1 MRGVIQAGL
10 PVFGPVISIAAGL
23 VAAAVALYFEPISS
37 WLELGPGLGVIGAV
51 TAIGLSSVAV
61 YYFLDARSTRRELG
75 ARAEQLEF
83 VLHNMA
89 RGLIAFD
96 AEGRLMLWNDR
107 YLQMYKLDPRDIRA
121 GMHLRD
127 LLAVKH
133 REGMFEDDIET
144 YIGDMSDAVARSGEG
159 RKVLQ
164 LSDGRSVAVMRRR
177 LPGGGWVTTHED
189 VTEHVELSKE
199 LKDAKRFLEGV
210 IENIPSSV
218 AVKNVSDGTY
228 VLVNKAFERNTG
240 YSRTFAIGKTAADL
254 YSAEMTES
262 VRHDEARAIA
272 EDETV
277 ISERAVHDPK
287 LGRRIKR
294 ISRTAMRDAEGRPE
308 YFVGV
313 TDDVTDAHGLA
324 SDLEKTKTFLQSVI
338 ENIPLNV
345 AVKSAKD
352 FSYLLVNRAWQQYTG
367 YSADV
372 AIGRNASQF
381 YPPHMAAQIMAED
394 QRAVE
399 HPSDEV
405 IERSIDRPHDGI
417 RRQRVFRLLTRD
429 KAGDPEY
436 IVTILDDVTHTRAL
450 AQQLEE
456 TKKFLTTVV
465 DNVPVSLVVR
475 SVKDERFL
483 LVNRDGAEML
493 DWHPDKLVGKTL
505 SDIYP
510 GEQADNIRARDRLA
524 LERRGEVVSGI
535 FPFQHPAKGMRMLSE
550 RRVAILDEQGDP
562 EYLILSNEDITERR
576 QTESRIA
583 HMAFHDSLT
592 NLPNRAAF
600 LQALTQM
607 IDACATHRTQFAVL
621 STDLVRFKEVNDVFG
636 HELGDELL
644 RRVGAAL
651 QDAAGGAVIAR
662 LSGDEFGLIVDGT
675 QPAAGVAIAEAVS
688 TALAQEFVIE
698 GKALRVGATC
708 GIAIYPRDGET
719 PAALLANA
727 DAALH
732 RAKVEARGSI
742 RVFEPEM
749 DQQTRDRRALH
760 RDLADALKHGE
771 LLLHYQPQA
780 EMPHKVIGF
789 EALIRWH
796 HPTRGFIPPGLFI
809 PLAEESSLIVEMGE
823 WVLREACREA
833 ASWPKPLQIAVN
845 LSPVQFLHGDLVS
858 SVHAILVETGLAP
871 SRLELEITEGVL
883 IRDFERG
890 LSLLRRLKA
899 LGIRIAMDD
908 FGSGYSSLAYL
919 QSFPFDK
926 IKIDRAF
933 IANLGRN
940 PQSAAIVRSV
950 IGLGHGLQVPV
961 VAEGVE
967 TQEQLKF
974 LIEESCDQVQGYFIG
989 RPGPMS
995 RYADVVGGEAKPT
1008 LKVINS

>member
-1 MRGVIQAGL
+1 MRGVFQAGL
-10 PVFGPVISIAAGL
+10 PGFGPALSVAAGL
-23 VAAAVALYFEPISS
+23 AAAAAALYFEPVFN
-37 WLELGPGLGVIGAV
+37 WLELGRGLSVIGGI
-51 TAIGLSSVAV
+51 TAICLSVVAA
-61 YYFLDARSTRRELG
+61 YYFLDARATRRALG

-83 VLHNMA
+83 VLQNMA

-107 YLQMYKLDPRDIRA
+107 YLQMYKLDPHDVRA

-127 LLAVKH
+127 LLAVK
-133 REGMFEDDIET
+133 RRNGMFADDIDV

-164 LSDGRSVAVMRRR
+164 LPDGRSVAVMRRR
-177 LPGGGWVTTHED
+177 IPGGGWVTTHED

-199 LKDAKRFLEGV
+199 LQDAKRFLEGV

-218 AVKNVSDGTY
+218 AVKNASDGTY

-240 YSRTFAIGKTAADL
+240 YSRAFAIGRTAADL
-254 YSAEMTES
+254 YSAEMTEF
-262 VRHDEARAIA
+262 VRQDEARAVA
-272 EDETV
+272 EGDTV
-277 ISERAVHDPK
+277 ISERVMQDPK
-287 LGRRIKR
+287 LGPRVRRM
-294 ISRTAMRDAEGRPE
+294 SRTTMRDAEGNPE

-324 SDLEKTKTFLQSVI
+324 NDLEKTKTFLQSVI

-345 AVKSAKD
+345 AVKSATD
-352 FSYLLVNRAWQQYTG
+352 FRYLLVNRAWEKYTG
-367 YSADV
+367 NSRET
-372 AIGRNASQF
+372 AIGRTVHEF
-381 YPPHMAAQIMAED
+381 YPPAMAAQIAAED
-394 QRAVE
+394 RRAVE
-399 HPSDEV
+399 MPSDEIV
-405 IERSIDRPHDGI
+405 DRVIDRPGTGP
-417 RRQRVFRLLTRD
+417 RQQRISRMLTRD
-429 KAGDPEY
+429 RNGNPEY
-436 IVTILDDVTHTRAL
+436 LVIIIEDVTHTRSL
-450 AQQLEE
+450 ARELEE
-456 TKKFLTTVV
+456 TKKFLATVV
-465 DNVPVSLVVR
+465 DNVPVSLIVR

-505 SDIYP
+505 SDVYP
-510 GEQADNIRARDRLA
+510 GEQADNIRSRDRLA
-524 LERRGEVVSGI
+524 LERKGEVVSGI

-550 RRVAILDEQGDP
+550 RRVAILDDQGDP

-607 IDACATHRTQFAVL
+607 IDACAAHRTQFAVL
-621 STDLVRFKEVNDVFG
+621 SIDLVRFKEINDVFG

-644 RRVGAAL
+644 RRVGATL

-675 QPAAGVAIAEAVS
+675 QPAAGVAIAEAIG
-688 TALAQEFVIE
+688 TALTQEFVIE

-732 RAKVEARGSI
+732 RAKAEARGSI

-760 RDLADALKHGE
+760 RDLAEAVKHGE

-780 EMPHKVIGF
+780 EMPHKIIGF

-796 HPTRGFIPPGLFI
+796 HPTRGFIPPSLFI
-809 PLAEESSLIVEMGE
+809 PLAEESSLIVDMGE

-858 SVHAILVETGLAP
+858 SVHTILVETGLAP

-989 RPGPMS
+989 RPAPVS
-995 RYADVVGGEAKPT
+995 RYADVIGGEAKPV
-1008 LKVINS
+1008 LKIVGS